1 MKYFYIFFASLYA
14 IYISIQML
22 QITQL
27 EHHKLAVVLYICTHM
42 YIYLFNIY
50 IQILHRDP
58 FLEVLL
64 NIQTHGT
71 PNMGT

>member
-1 MKYFYIFFASLYA
+1 
-14 IYISIQML
+14 ML